1 MNFLEF
7 LFPFNSFDQPAYFSS
22 WENLQKLT
30 ESSLPGPEVSNEMHD
45 GRTVLRSTFPG
56 LWTNVTGMSGPGPRL
71 VEEVRHV
78 LLSLTWDI
86 DSVLVSFTG
95 DINHVSSDSLDLKH
109 LTRTDQPL
117 VRPQL
122 TEPRSQQN
130 WRLSP
135 STWLWGTRRITSCRL
150 SRNDLIMTA
159 TCQSRPITMRMEL
172 CSVRGESL
180 ERVNLWVS
188 YHYSC

>member
-1 MNFLEF
+1 
-7 LFPFNSFDQPAYFSS
+7 
-22 WENLQKLT
+22 
-30 ESSLPGPEVSNEMHD
+30 MHD

-122 TEPRSQQN
+122 TKPQSQQN
-130 WRLSP
+130 WRSEEQDELHHVDCHEMTS
-135 STWLWGTRRITSCRL
+135 SWLQRVNHGTANHNEDRKLLCERRK
-150 SRNDLIMTA
+150 
-159 TCQSRPITMRMEL
+159 P
-172 CSVRGESL
+172 GESESVSQL
-180 ERVNLWVS
+180 SLLLLMIIVFPPRKNDNLS
-188 YHYSC
+188 FLH

>member
-1 MNFLEF
+1 
-7 LFPFNSFDQPAYFSS
+7 
-22 WENLQKLT
+22 
-30 ESSLPGPEVSNEMHD
+30 MHD

-56 LWTNVTGMSGPGPRL
+56 LWTNVTGMSGPRPRL

-122 TEPRSQQN
+122 TKPRSQQN
-130 WRLSP
+130 WRSEEQDELHHVDCHEMTS
-135 STWLWGTRRITSCRL
+135 SWL
-150 SRNDLIMTA
+150 
-159 TCQSRPITMRMEL
+159 Q
-172 CSVRGESL
+172 
-180 ERVNLWVS
+180 RVNHGQSQWGSNYALWEEKAWREWICESVITTPANDNCLPS
-188 YHYSC
+188 PQKR